1 MGILQSYFILELL
14 ELLELLEFLRV
25 LQNLSGN
32 ICEFEDVK

>member
-14 ELLELLEFLRV
+14 ELLELLRV